1 MVNKNGISDLVVRL
15 NSKSNTL
22 RCIFNLDNI
31 SILKVLENEG
41 LLTILEIDYLNNYIY
56 IEKSGEKEIHYKMIS
71 KPSKKVYGNLHSR
84 NKNIQNLGINHNL
97 GLDFYIMRTSKGIM
111 TNKKAYIYSNTD
123 NSTEINR
130 AKGLGGEILLRVSV
144 SKIY

>member
-71 KPSKKVYGNLHSR
+71 KPSKK
-84 NKNIQNLGINHNL
+84 
-97 GLDFYIMRTSKGIM
+97 SKSAIFF
-111 TNKKAYIYSNTD
+111 
-123 NSTEINR
+123 
-130 AKGLGGEILLRVSV
+130 L
-144 SKIY
+144 

>member
-41 LLTILEIDYLNNYIY
+41 LLTILEIDY
-56 IEKSGEKEIHYKMIS
+56 
-71 KPSKKVYGNLHSR
+71 
-84 NKNIQNLGINHNL
+84 
-97 GLDFYIMRTSKGIM
+97 
-111 TNKKAYIYSNTD
+111 YS
-123 NSTEINR
+123 
-130 AKGLGGEILLRVSV
+130 
-144 SKIY
+144 

>member
-56 IEKSGEKEIHYKMIS
+56 IEKSGEKEIHYKRKSMEI
-71 KPSKKVYGNLHSR
+71 KMFHSYD
-84 NKNIQNLGINHNL
+84 KFQQ
-97 GLDFYIMRTSKGIM
+97 
-111 TNKKAYIYSNTD
+111 
-123 NSTEINR
+123 
-130 AKGLGGEILLRVSV
+130 
-144 SKIY
+144 